1 MSGGMYMGKGRG
13 IGDTTEKLG
22 NMTIGNGRGAAAS
35 PSPRQQP
42 PPMKAGV
49 VQGRSSD
56 LFTGRSQGFSSKV
69 AG

>member
-1 MSGGMYMGKGRG
+1 MGKGRG

-35 PSPRQQP
+35 PPPRQQP